1 MGMNPLN
8 ISDAFLGVL
17 AQRLVRNL
25 CPDCIESYHPSEED
39 FKDIQNDYGKKAFKA
54 TGVSYSANF
63 KLKRSQGCEKC
74 SGSGYKGRL
83 GIHELI
89 EGTAQIKQLIKHQ
102 ATSSDLAK
110 QALKQGMTTLKQDGI
125 QKVFNGITDM
135 REVRRVC
142 VE

>member
-1 MGMNPLN
+1 MNHCDTG
-8 ISDAFLGVL
+8 SGTM
-17 AQRLVRNL
+17 Q
-25 CPDCIESYHPSEED
+25 SMMSE
-39 FKDIQNDYGKKAFKA
+39 I
-54 TGVSYSANF
+54 
-63 KLKRSQGCEKC
+63 C

-125 QKVFNGITDM
+125 HKVFLFVGVLSQFTRTICCRAYRLGNTIRDSM
-135 REVRRVC
+135 FFKHL
-142 VE
+142 